1 MTEQELAQF
10 AASRL
15 DEHKAE
21 DIIVMDVSRITPF
34 ASYYVIATL
43 GNERALGAIADTVAD
58 EIEKAGGT
66 IRSIEGK
73 PETAWVLVD
82 CFGVIIHLFLDWS
95 RKEIKLD
102 DLVGERVNK
111 LVAKE
116 A

>member
-1 MTEQELAQF
+1 MTEQELAEF
-10 AASRL
+10 AANRL

-21 DIIVMDVSRITPF
+21 NIITIDVSRITPF
-34 ASYYVIATL
+34 ANYYVIATL
-43 GNERALGAIADTVAD
+43 QNERALGAIADVVAD

-82 CFGVIIHLFLDWS
+82 ACGVIIHLFLDWA

-102 DLVGERVNK
+102 DLVGDRLNM
-111 LVAKE
+111 LTAKE

>member
-1 MTEQELAQF
+1 MTEKELAEF
-10 AASRL
+10 AANRL

-21 DIIVMDVSRITPF
+21 NIITMDVSRITPF

-43 GNERALGAIADTVAD
+43 QNERALGAIADVVAE

-66 IRSIEGK
+66 IRAIEGK
-73 PETAWVLVD
+73 PETAGVLVD
-82 CFGVIIHLFLDWS
+82 AGGVIIHLFLEWS

-102 DLVGERVNK
+102 DLVGERINK
-111 LVAKE
+111 LVSKE